1 MAGEIDFGSNTA
13 MASGSSPKAE
23 DRKIVLL
30 GKAGAGKN
38 RVARFILGD
47 TKLNEESEECLL
59 YEGEHAG
66 RRICIVN
73 TPGWDRVSI
82 ECTTEKMKKEIVRS
96 VTLCPPGPHAL
107 VLVLPI
113 NADDELSVNE
123 LKSASRHMEL
133 LSKRVWNHTVV
144 LFLCEGDVE
153 ESTIKEHI
161 HKAEKLLEKCRGR
174 HCVMRLSDSK
184 TQVHGLLEEIDS
196 MVEESL
202 DDFFLPQVY
211 YEVMQSKI
219 TQDIRELEKRYEDK
233 IEMLKQGYQ
242 NRLSMYKNQTEGEP
256 LLKRRRGSIDGTRP
270 SFAEDE
276 NQEDDTSTFRKKYQ
290 DELLALAKYCF
301 KPAGLLLFAM
311 IGALIGSVVGSNYGV
326 VGSGSGIVIGII
338 VAIPLGLCLIKSAS
352 LARQSSSHVEDKKT
366 EQMN

>member
-1 MAGEIDFGSNTA
+1 
-13 MASGSSPKAE
+13 MASGSSRNAP

-30 GKAGAGKN
+30 GKAEAGKN
-38 RVARFILGD
+38 RVARFILGY

-59 YEGEHAG
+59 HEGEHAG

-82 ECTTEKMKKEIVRS
+82 ECTTEKIKKEIVRS

-123 LKSASRHMEL
+123 LESASRHMEL
-133 LSKRVWNHTVV
+133 LSERVWNHTVV

-184 TQVHGLLEEIDS
+184 TQVHGLLEVIDDMVKEKNS
-196 MVEESL
+196 IVEESL

-219 TQDIRELEKRYEDK
+219 TQHIRDYEDK
-233 IEMLKQGYQ
+233 IERMKQVYQ
-242 NRLSMYKNQTEGEP
+242 NRLSMYKNQTEEEP

-270 SFAEDE
+270 SFSENE
-276 NQEDDTSTFRKKYQ
+276 NQEVDIGTVRKKYQ
-290 DELLALAKYCF
+290 DELLALAKYYF
-301 KPAGLLLFAM
+301 KPVGLLLFAM

-326 VGSGSGIVIGII
+326 VGSGSGIIIGII
-338 VAIPLGLCLIKSAS
+338 VTIPLGLYLITAAS
-352 LARQSSSHVEDKKT
+352 LARQSSSHVEVKKT
-366 EQMN
+366 EQTN

>member
-1 MAGEIDFGSNTA
+1 MAGVINLGTNTA
-13 MASGSSPKAE
+13 MDPHPSGSSPKAP

-30 GKAGAGKN
+30 GKAGARKN

-47 TKLNEESEECLL
+47 TTLNEESEECLL
-59 YEGEHAG
+59 HEGEHAG

-82 ECTTEKMKKEIVRS
+82 ECTTEKIKKEIIRS
-96 VTLCPPGPHAL
+96 VTLCPPDLHAL
-107 VLVLPI
+107 VLVMPI

-174 HCVMRLSDSK
+174 HCVMHLSDSE

-196 MVEESL
+196 MVEENARYS
-202 DDFFLPQVY
+202 FQPQASD
-211 YEVMQSKI
+211 EQMQSKMSCKEA
-219 TQDIRELEKRYEDK
+219 TQKKTIKQQSEEKVEEKDVPRK
-233 IEMLKQGYQ
+233 
-242 NRLSMYKNQTEGEP
+242 
-256 LLKRRRGSIDGTRP
+256 RRGSLQGLYP
-270 SFAEDE
+270 SMTTDTEDSE
-276 NQEDDTSTFRKKYQ
+276 RQRERTEAKKNINQNQLPWNY
-290 DELLALAKYCF
+290 L
-301 KPAGLLLFAM
+301 KPVVVILMSFM
-311 IGALIGSVVGSNYGV
+311 GALIGSVAGAQYGTMGAAV
-326 VGSGSGIVIGII
+326 GIVTGFVSLLLIS
-338 VAIPLGLCLIKSAS
+338 LGLVSLI
-352 LARQSSSHVEDKKT
+352 Q
-366 EQMN
+366 

>member
-1 MAGEIDFGSNTA
+1 ME
-13 MASGSSPKAE
+13 SGSSRKAS
-23 DRKIVLL
+23 DQRIVLL

-47 TKLNEESEECLL
+47 TTLNEESEECLL
-59 YEGEHAG
+59 HEGEHAG

-82 ECTTEKMKKEIVRS
+82 ECTTEKIKKEIVRS

-133 LSKRVWNHTVV
+133 LSNRVWNHTVV

-174 HCVMRLSDSK
+174 HCVMRLSDSE
-184 TQVHGLLEEIDS
+184 TQVHGLLEVIDS

-202 DDFFLPQVY
+202 DDLFLPQVY

-219 TQDIRELEKRYEDK
+219 KELEKQHENK
-233 IEMLKQGYQ
+233 IETLKQLYQ
-242 NRLSMYKNQTEGEP
+242 NRLSMYRNQTEEEP

-270 SFAEDE
+270 SFTEDE
-276 NQEDDTSTFRKKYQ
+276 KQEVDIGTVRKKYQ
-290 DELLALAKYCF
+290 DELLALAKYYF
-301 KPAGLLLFAM
+301 KPVGLLLFAM
-311 IGALIGSVVGSNYGV
+311 ICALIGSVVGSKYGV
-326 VGSGSGIVIGII
+326 VGSGSGIIIGII
-338 VAIPLGLCLIKSAS
+338 VAIPLGLCLITAAS
-352 LARQSSSHVEDKKT
+352 LARQSSSFVEDKKT
-366 EQMN
+366 EHTN